1 MGKNGY
7 KDLIV
12 WQKARDLAVLVYSIT
27 NQSTFKKDYGLSD
40 QIRRAAVSVAS
51 NIAEG
56 DERDTDK
63 ESVRFFFI
71 AKGSLAELRT
81 QIDIAYQVGY
91 IDEKVFGDV
100 EEKAS
105 QIGKMLGALIK
116 SRTQV
121 KSFSTHP

>member
-7 KDLIV
+7 KDLMV

-27 NQSTFKKDYGLSD
+27 NQSKFKKDYGLCD

-81 QIDIAYQVGY
+81 QMEIAYKIGY
-91 IDEKVFGDV
+91 IDENQFKGIED
-100 EEKAS
+100 KAIE
-105 QIGKMLGALIK
+105 IGKMLGALIK
-116 SRTQV
+116 SR
-121 KSFSTHP
+121 SAN